1 MKFNLLVLALLGHI
15 DAETLKSK
23 QTDSVGLTSNGTNNA
38 SALTNATALAAVNA
52 TSNATGKAKDTTWTS
67 SSSSSSTTTSWTSSS
82 SSSWSSSSS
91 SSSGGEW
98 GGWSMSAPMVE
109 TETNVE

>member
-23 QTDSVGLTSNGTNNA
+23 QTDSVGLTSNGINNA

-52 TSNATGKAKDTTWTS
+52 TSNATGKAKDTTWT
-67 SSSSSSTTTSWTSSS
+67 SSSSSTTTSWTSSS